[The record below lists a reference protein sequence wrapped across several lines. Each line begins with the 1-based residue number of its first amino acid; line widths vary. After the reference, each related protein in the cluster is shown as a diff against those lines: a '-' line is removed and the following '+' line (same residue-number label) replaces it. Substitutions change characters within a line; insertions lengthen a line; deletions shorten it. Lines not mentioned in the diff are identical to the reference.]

1 MSKIRIKGDT
11 SGYVDLATSA
21 TGGKLGIGTDT
32 PDYDLTVE
40 GSSHPRIRINSTDNT
55 ASGLFM
61 HVSNSGTQT
70 GTATLRVDGSGN
82 YSVYNGTSSSPLNMN
97 IDASGRVTKPN
108 QPMFEAYLTANMSH
122 PSGVYNMST
131 GDSWATRANVGNH
144 FSSGTF
150 TAPVAGSY
158 LFTAGIATNGSTT
171 AMNYFSCEFEVN
183 GSRRYINWDG
193 KGANTASYMS
203 QTNSAVIRLAAS
215 DYVRLVTEKS
225 NTVAVV
231 GTAPYTHFTG
241 MLIG

>member
-11 SGYVDLATSA
+11 SGHVDLETSA
-21 TGGKLGIGTDT
+21 TGSNLS
-32 PDYDLTVE
+32 V
-40 GSSHPRIRINSTDNT
+40 SSNLS
-55 ASGLFM
+55 
-61 HVSNSGTQT
+61 VT
-70 GTATLRVDGSGN
+70 GTTTTSGNATFNNDIIANKHLRLYTTDDQANQWYVYNHTDDTLRTNYNGSG
-82 YSVYNGTSSSPLNMN
+82 GDEIILDT
-97 IDASGRVTKPN
+97 IGRMRVPN

-131 GDSWATRANVGNH
+131 GDSWTTRHNIGSY

-158 LFTAGIATNGSTT
+158 LFTAGIGTNGSTT
-171 AMNYFSCEFEVN
+171 QMLYFSCEFEVN

-225 NTVAVV
+225 NAVAVV
-231 GTAPYTHFTG
+231 GTQAYTHFTG
-241 MLIG
+241 VFLG